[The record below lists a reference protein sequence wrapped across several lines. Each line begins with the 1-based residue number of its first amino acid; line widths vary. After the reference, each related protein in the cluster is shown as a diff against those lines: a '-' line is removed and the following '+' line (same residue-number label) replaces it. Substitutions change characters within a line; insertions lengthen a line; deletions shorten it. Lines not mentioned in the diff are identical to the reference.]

1 MKKKLF
7 YIFICLLLNSCTAEQ
22 RLARIIR
29 KHPELIARDT
39 IFKKDTIITKEV
51 RKDSIFYYNQ
61 RDTVIISKNN
71 LEIKYIF
78 NKDSTVYITGKCKS
92 DTIIR
97 EIPVI
102 INDINVKNLTTF
114 DRIKMLIKDWAALS
128 LMIFLLILIL
138 IKKNNG

>member
-7 YIFICLLLNSCTAEQ
+7 YIFICLLLSSCTAEQ
-22 RLARIIR
+22 RLARILR